1 MHEAAQTHPL
11 AGWIPWRPTEGQEAL
26 EWLPLDGRPFLE
38 PFFEDAL
45 RRLRRTT
52 RDRRPVRTAGEA
64 LDAPLDG
71 LPAAAP
77 ALFIFHVSRC
87 GSTLLA
93 QMLATDPATVV
104 LSEPP
109 LLDHLARHGQAARI
123 PALLRLLGQRQR
135 ASERRLVVKL
145 DSWALA
151 YHGALRALFPGVP
164 FALLYRRPGP
174 ILESQRRLRGL
185 QAIPGVL
192 PAELFGLEAGDLPA
206 LQPGVPA
213 EEVFDRY
220 FERVLARL
228 FAWMAKVAASDP
240 GAFLLDFEAGAEAC
254 HRRLLRSLG
263 PDPDPAVL
271 EAARARAALDGK
283 RPGLVFQPPRPAAPA
298 PPPLEAAYTLLDS
311 LRSERRDP

>member
-1 MHEAAQTHPL
+1 MDEAAQTHPL
-11 AGWIPWRPTEGQEAL
+11 AGWIPWRPVEGQEAL

-45 RRLRRTT
+45 RRLRQGR
-52 RDRRPVRTAGEA
+52 RDPRPVRTAGEI
-64 LDAPLDG
+64 LDGPLDG

-93 QMLATDPATVV
+93 QMLATDPANVV

-135 ASERRLVVKL
+135 PSERRLVVKL

-151 YHGALRALFPGVP
+151 YHGALRSLFPEVP
-164 FALLYRRPGP
+164 FALLYREPGP
-174 ILESQRRLRGL
+174 VLESQRRMRGL
-185 QAIPGVL
+185 HAIPGVL
-192 PAELFGLEAGDLPA
+192 PAELFGLEASDLPA
-206 LQPGVPA
+206 LAPGVPA

-220 FERVLARL
+220 FERVLERL
-228 FAWMAKVAASDP
+228 FAWMAEVAASDP
-240 GAFLLDFEAGAEAC
+240 RAFLLDFKAGAEAC
-254 HRRLLRSLG
+254 HRRLRRCLG
-263 PDPDPAVL
+263 PDPDPGLL
-271 EAARARAALDGK
+271 EAARARAARDGK
-283 RPGLVFQPPRPAAPA
+283 RPGLPFLPPPQAAPA
-298 PPPLEAAYTLLDS
+298 PRALEAAYARLEA
-311 LRSERRDP
+311 LRSERCDP